1 MRVMGKL
8 KLAIVY
14 GAICG
19 GCDVSLVNTGE
30 KLADVLEKYD
40 IVYWGAAIDGK
51 ADMLE
56 KLDKIDVAIYMG
68 TVRTESNLKYAK
80 LIRDKADLVVAYGA
94 CAVYG
99 GIPGLGALMEPEEI
113 MKIVSSTVTTESK
126 EEIDLPEELKLPRIL
141 PTCTSLVEILDPDVM
156 APGCPPGPISNDGL
170 LKVLIDYAAGK
181 KPEGKIIFGEEQSL
195 CHECPRK
202 PKDLSKIVMPG
213 IYRLHEIK
221 LEEGKCFLEQGIL
234 CMGPATRAACD
245 MPCIKNN
252 MPCIGCMGPAPGVD
266 DVGLKY
272 LSAIAS
278 ILLVD
283 KEKEL
288 LEKGL
293 ARHLDK
299 IVDPLGMFYRY
310 TLPSSYITKLSIK
323 RRKKRG

>member
-1 MRVMGKL
+1 MGKL

-19 GCDVSLVNTGE
+19 GCDVSLVNIGE

-56 KLDKIDVAIYMG
+56 RLDKIDVAIYMG
-68 TVRTESNLKYAK
+68 TVRTESNLKYAE

-99 GIPGLGALMEPEEI
+99 GIPGLGTLMEPKEI
-113 MKIVSSTVTTESK
+113 MEIVSSTVTTESI
-126 EEIDLPEELKLPRIL
+126 EEIDLPDEIKLPKIL
-141 PTCTSLVEILDPDVM
+141 PRCSSLTEVLDPDIM
-156 APGCPPGPISNDGL
+156 APGCPPGAISNEGL

-181 KPEGKIIFGEEQSL
+181 KPEGKMIFGEEHSL
-195 CHECPRK
+195 CYECPRK
-202 PKDLSKIVMPG
+202 PEDLSKIIMPG
-213 IYRLHEIK
+213 IYRLHEIR
-221 LEEGKCFLEQGIL
+221 LDEDKCFLEQGIL
-234 CMGPATRAACD
+234 CMGPATRAACK

-266 DVGLKY
+266 DVGLKH

-278 ILLVD
+278 ILLID

-293 ARHLDK
+293 SRHLDK
-299 IVDPLGMFYRY
+299 IVDPLGLFYKY
-310 TLPSSYITKLSIK
+310 TLPSSSLTKLVIK
-323 RRKKRG
+323 RKRR